1 MPAMN
6 RQISAIS
13 IPPNDAL
20 RRSGGTCSRKAE
32 IDLEL
37 PDPGMA

>member
-1 MPAMN
+1 M
-6 RQISAIS
+6 SAIS
-13 IPPNDAL
+13 TPPNDAL
-20 RRSGGTCSRKAE
+20 RRTGGACSRKAE